1 MDLGVPTLCVWSPS
15 VLATLSRTTFIEAVA
30 EMQQTHV
37 CVRMAEKEMGDC
49 RHVMAD
55 KSRLSR

>member
-1 MDLGVPTLCVWSPS
+1 M
-15 VLATLSRTTFIEAVA
+15 LATLSRTTFIEAVA